1 METELKECLT
11 ELNFKD
17 KYGLSKKT
25 NIAIVGI
32 AAIQF
37 AKDSMS
43 ATVAISVIVMICV
56 FLQYSLDKKAN
67 K

>member
-1 METELKECLT
+1 MTKT
-11 ELNFKD
+11 AKD

-32 AAIQF
+32 TAIQF
-37 AKDSMS
+37 AKEHLY
-43 ATVAISVIVMICV
+43 AIVAISVIVMVCV
-56 FLQYSLDKKAN
+56 FLQFRLDRKLN

>member
-1 METELKECLT
+1 MTQL
-11 ELNFKD
+11 KD

-37 AKDSMS
+37 AKESLN
-43 ATVAISVIVMICV
+43 AIVAIGIIVLVCV
-56 FLQYSLDKKAN
+56 FLQFRLDRKAN